1 MSKLFETVRVL
12 HLEPTDVCQAACPLC
27 AREIDPAFDKKIK
40 HSLTPADIQRI
51 LPDHVI
57 YRLDKMFMCGNYGD
71 PAASEAL
78 AIVDHFR
85 NINSSITIG
94 MNTNGGLQAAWWWT
108 ALGERLSNPL
118 DYVVFSIDGLADTNH
133 IYRKNVVWDRVIANA
148 EAFIRA
154 GGSAHWDMLV
164 YEHNEHQ
171 VEQCEQ
177 LAQAMGF
184 KWFRAKVSKRVSTV
198 DWLRPPK
205 DWSRPVIE
213 TGPIDCFRNNDQSL
227 YLSARG
233 VFHPCCW
240 LGVTDYTV
248 DDFDQIAST
257 WNTNNCNPV
266 CHSTCSTVNN
276 MSNFTGQW
284 QRNVAL
290 C

>member
-1 MSKLFETVRVL
+1 
-12 HLEPTDVCQAACPLC
+12 
-27 AREIDPAFDKKIK
+27 
-40 HSLTPADIQRI
+40 
-51 LPDHVI
+51 
-57 YRLDKMFMCGNYGD
+57 
-71 PAASEAL
+71 
-78 AIVDHFR
+78 
-85 NINSSITIG
+85 